1 MQSSRCEEKQRRE
14 GEMQTRGGGTDGGGR
29 RDGRGPGSG
38 AQVGDQ
44 DAEARRP

>member
-14 GEMQTRGGGTDGGGR
+14 GEMQTRGGGTDGGG
-29 RDGRGPGSG
+29 SG

>member
-1 MQSSRCEEKQRRE
+1 MQSSRCEGKQRRE
-14 GEMQTRGGGTDGGGR
+14 GEMQTRGGGTDRRDRRGGG
-29 RDGRGPGSG
+29 GSG

>member
-14 GEMQTRGGGTDGGGR
+14 GEMQMRGGGTDR